1 MILIQKGWFT
11 KRLVE
16 SEADIKFLPADPE
29 GDHLQDF
36 HRSHSRTLKWE
47 RPWVRAPTDLS
58 IPGSPWSEAG
68 RLRSLVFVN
77 SWGALARC

>member
-1 MILIQKGWFT
+1 MCGGGLGGGWT
-11 KRLVE
+11 DRQLT
-16 SEADIKFLPADPE
+16 LPADPE